1 MYCMYLCVCVS
12 ATLMVAANQV
22 RVSAKAD
29 NMSVFRY
36 SESPSGM
43 WLTGSVSL
51 ITLDCQTVCYKGKG
65 VDIV

>member
-1 MYCMYLCVCVS
+1 
-12 ATLMVAANQV
+12 MVAANQV

-36 SESPSGM
+36 SESPSVM
-43 WLTGSVSL
+43 WLAGTVSL